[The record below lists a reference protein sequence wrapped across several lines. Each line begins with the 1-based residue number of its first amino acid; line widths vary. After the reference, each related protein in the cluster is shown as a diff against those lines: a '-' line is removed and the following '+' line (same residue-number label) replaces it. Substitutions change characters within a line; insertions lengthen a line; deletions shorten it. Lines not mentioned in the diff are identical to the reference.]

1 MRKVVVATAG
11 AVFVGSVLV
20 ANWASQQ
27 FGLVHIGMGLAVSAG
42 TFAAGVS
49 LVARDAVFEG
59 AGGKRQRGPAVAVVA
74 GLILVGAVLSL
85 SLSAPALALASGV
98 AFLVG
103 EGFDTAAYLVG
114 ERWGKAA
121 AVAISGAVGAPADTV
136 LFLWLAPF
144 PLTWSAGIGQV
155 LVKVCISL
163 AAAGVLLLWGRR
175 RVARSRQEVAA

>member
-1 MRKVVVATAG
+1 MRKRKRESMRRVLVPAAG

-20 ANWASQQ
+20 ANWASQE
-27 FGLVHIGMGLAVSAG
+27 FGLVDIGLGMVVSAG

-59 AGGKRQRGPAVAVVA
+59 AGGRARSRPALAVVA

-85 SLSAPALALASGV
+85 SLAAPALALASGV

-103 EGFDTAAYLVG
+103 EAFDTGAYLVG

-121 AVAISGAVGAPADTV
+121 
-136 LFLWLAPF
+136 
-144 PLTWSAGIGQV
+144 
-155 LVKVCISL
+155 
-163 AAAGVLLLWGRR
+163 
-175 RVARSRQEVAA
+175 